1 MNIALAF
8 DTETTGLPLFKEPSE
23 HPDQPHIV
31 QLAAVLVDLDS
42 RRELASMDVIVRPDG
57 WTIPAEVAAIHGITT
72 EHAMDVGIPEAQAVD
87 MFMAL
92 WRGRLRIAH
101 NESFDAR
108 ILRIALK
115 RYVDPRDTN
124 LAIPPS
130 DEWKASRAECTQLLS
145 TPILKLPPTE
155 KMKAA
160 KRFHYKSAN
169 LSEAYEFFTGRKLEN
184 AHSAMADT
192 RACLEVFHAV
202 KSGRGAAVPVVEA
215 AGSVA

>member
-1 MNIALAF
+1 MTIALFF

-31 QLAAVLVDLDS
+31 QLAALLVDLS
-42 RRELASMDVIVRPDG
+42 TRRELASMDVIVKPDG
-57 WTIPAEVAAIHGITT
+57 WTIPAETAAIHGITQ
-72 EHAMDVGIPEAQAVD
+72 EHAMDVGIPEAMAVE
-87 MFMAL
+87 MLLAL
-92 WRGRLRIAH
+92 WAQRSRIAH

-108 ILRIALK
+108 ILRIACM
-115 RYVDPRDTN
+115 RHAPAFADQ
-124 LAIPPS
+124 
-130 DEWKASRAECTQLLS
+130 WKAGKAECTQLLS

-160 KRFHYKSAN
+160 KRFHNKSAN

-192 RACLEVFHAV
+192 RACMDVYLAIKDGKTASATLAELETAT
-202 KSGRGAAVPVVEA
+202 A
-215 AGSVA
+215 

>member
-42 RRELASMDVIVRPDG
+42 HRELASMDVIVKPNG
-57 WTIPAEVAAIHGITT
+57 WTIPAEVSAIHGITQ
-72 EHAMDVGIPEAQAVD
+72 EQALDVGIPEETAVE
-87 MFMAL
+87 MLLAL
-92 WRGRLRIAH
+92 WAQRMRIAH

-108 ILRIALK
+108 IVRIACM
-115 RYVDPRDTN
+115 RHAPDFADM
-124 LAIPPS
+124 
-130 DEWKASRAECTQLLS
+130 WKAGNAACTQLLS

-160 KRFHYKSAN
+160 KRFHHKSAN

-202 KSGRGAAVPVVEA
+202 KAWSGAEAPAAEV
-215 AGSVA
+215 AGSAA

>member
-42 RRELASMDVIVRPDG
+42 RRELACMDVIVKPDG
-57 WTIPAEVAAIHGITT
+57 WTIPTEVSAIHGITT
-72 EHAMDVGIPEAQAVD
+72 EQALDVGIPESTALEMLLAMWAQ
-87 MFMAL
+87 
-92 WRGRLRIAH
+92 RTRIAH
-101 NESFDAR
+101 NEPFDAR
-108 ILRIALK
+108 IVRIACM
-115 RYVDPRDTN
+115 RHAPEFADP
-124 LAIPPS
+124 
-130 DEWKASRAECTQLLS
+130 WKAGKAECTQQLS
-145 TPILKLPPTE
+145 TPILNLPPTD

-160 KRFHYKSAN
+160 GFKKPKSAN
-169 LSEAYEFFTGRKLEN
+169 LGEAYEYFTGRKLEG

-202 KSGRGAAVPVVEA
+202 KSGCGRAVSVVEA